1 MNILEVK
8 RLSKVYEGAVPY
20 QALHVMDFAVA
31 PGEFVGIM
39 GPSGSGKT
47 TLLNVISTIDVPTS
61 GQVVIN
67 GQEPHRLS
75 GEALARFRRT
85 ELGFVFQDFNLLDTL
100 TVRENIFLPMCLE
113 GVSVAEMNRRLA
125 DLASLLGIEQ
135 ILDKRP
141 YQISGG
147 QAQRAAIARAVIHK
161 PSLVL
166 ADEPTGNLDSKSARD
181 VMELFQ
187 TLNEQLGVT
196 ILMVTHDPVP
206 ASFCSRILFIKDG
219 RIYNEI
225 RRGRTQQAFYEN
237 ILDVLAMLGGRQP

>member
-1 MNILEVK
+1 VNVLDVK
-8 RLSKVYEGAVPY
+8 QISKVYEGPVPY
-20 QALHVMDFAVA
+20 EALHEIDFSVA

-47 TLLNVISTIDVPTS
+47 TLLNVISIIDAPTS
-61 GQVVIN
+61 GQVVI
-67 GQEPHRLS
+67 GGAEPHHLA

-85 ELGFVFQDFNLLDTL
+85 QLGFVFQDFNLLDTL
-100 TVRENIFLPMCLE
+100 TVRENIFLPLCLE
-113 GVSVAEMNRRLA
+113 GVSVAEMSRRLA
-125 DLASLLGIEQ
+125 DLAGLLGIEE

-147 QAQRAAIARAVIHK
+147 QAQRAAIARAVIHR

-181 VMELFQ
+181 VMRLFQ
-187 TLNEQLGVT
+187 MLNERLGVT

-219 RIYNEI
+219 RMYNEI
-225 RRGRTQQAFYEN
+225 RRGNTQQAFYEN
-237 ILDVLAMLGGRQP
+237 IMDVLAMLGGR